1 MSPTGFEEESDKDIS
16 INAKQK
22 VAIKLS
28 LEPMKKPSPLALAL
42 KNLGVLPE
50 NSAYS
55 QQDSLIETLKP
66 EFQDAPVLLDL
77 MQLKIQNSDL
87 S

>member
-16 INAKQK
+16 INAKQR

-28 LEPMKKPSPLALAL
+28 LEPVIKTSPLALAL

-50 NSAYS
+50 NSTSS
-55 QQDSLIETLKP
+55 QPDSLLETLKP
-66 EFQDAPVLLDL
+66 EF
-77 MQLKIQNSDL
+77 
-87 S
+87 